1 MLTRGKSA
9 PILEANMREQVEAA
23 LARMRPSL
31 QFDGGDVQ
39 LLAIEDGVVRV
50 ALVGACAG
58 CPMSRVI
65 LQMGLENSLKS
76 IPEVKRVETVDQRVE
91 RNR

>member
-1 MLTRGKSA
+1 
-9 PILEANMREQVEAA
+9 MREQVEAA

-31 QFDGGDVQ
+31 QLDGGDVQ
-39 LLAIEDGVVRV
+39 LLAIENGVVRV

-65 LQMGLENSLKS
+65 LQMGIENSLKS

-91 RNR
+91 RSR

>member
-1 MLTRGKSA
+1 MLTRGDSA
-9 PILEANMREQVEAA
+9 PILDSKMREQVEAA

-31 QFDGGDVQ
+31 QLDGGDVQ
-39 LLAIEDGVVRV
+39 LLAIDDGVVRV

-65 LQMGLENSLKS
+65 LQMGIENSLKS

-91 RNR
+91 KNR